1 MSYVYGLGALDLKLA
16 SNMASQ
22 LSKPAGALVTTPT
35 TAVSTATPGSVTSL
49 SLLAKPGVQ
58 LSLAQPQLSPAVAA
72 AMLAAGAKTPS
83 TPAIVPFTPAQS
95 TPVPGTKSV
104 VTEQA
109 FAEACKR
116 DLNGTVVAPG
126 ICRAPDGAEITV
138 DGTTGQPKCR
148 NQVGMC
154 SPTAQA
160 AAAQAATTTKAS
172 SALMLGAAAL
182 AALML
187 LR

>member
-1 MSYVYGLGALDLKLA
+1 MSYVYGGFGTLPTNLALQFSQPA
-16 SNMASQ
+16 SV
-22 LSKPAGALVTTPT
+22 VTPVIS
-35 TAVSTATPGSVTSL
+35 AATPGAVTPL
-49 SLLAKPGVQ
+49 SMLAKRGVQ
-58 LSLAQPQLSPAVAA
+58 ISLARPQLSPAAAA
-72 AMLAAGAKTPS
+72 AMMAAAGAKQPS
-83 TPAIVPFTPAQS
+83 TPAIVPFAPAKS

-116 DLNGTVVAPG
+116 DLNGTVVAFG

-154 SPTAQA
+154 SPAAQA
-160 AAAQAATTTKAS
+160 AAAQAAATTTSGSKAI
-172 SALMLGAAAL
+172 MIGAAAL